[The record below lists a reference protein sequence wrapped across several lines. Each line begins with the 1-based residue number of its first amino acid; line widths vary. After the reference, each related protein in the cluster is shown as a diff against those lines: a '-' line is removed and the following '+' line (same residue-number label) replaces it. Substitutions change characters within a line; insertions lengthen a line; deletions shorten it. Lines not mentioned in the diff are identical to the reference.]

1 MQHYN
6 FLCCFFT
13 VMEDG
18 MLLRSGHSLKNENTL
33 TERINLRRSLMSG
46 NEYEAMTSSSRSSGK
61 EYEAMS
67 SSRRSSGKYYEML
80 TSSSRRSGKDYD
92 GMTSGSQKSNKD
104 YERVT
109 SRSRRSQTSDRN
121 HINSDIQT
129 ANEYNG
135 YMGGLTTSSRRTD
148 RVASGSKMHGN
159 QSTDMTTIR
168 KTLIQEFEEDEE
180 KGMKD
185 SQSTKKKKKTSTVIN
200 HLYGMCR
207 SHFSVAISA
216 SKNYVCCI
224 FCDFTASDISKLFNI
239 ISLASSKEEEKKPA
253 LKCLNDFLFNSA
265 GPKTMWH
272 IIISLHLSLSYI
284 KIYFSKTKDIIME
297 N

>member
-1 MQHYN
+1 MK
-6 FLCCFFT
+6 
-13 VMEDG
+13 DG

-46 NEYEAMTSSSRSSGK
+46 NEYEAMTSSSQSSGK
-61 EYEAMS
+61 EYKAMS
-67 SSRRSSGKYYEML
+67 SSSRSSGKYYEML
-80 TSSSRRSGKDYD
+80 TSSSQRSGKDYD

-109 SRSRRSQTSDRN
+109 SSSRRSQTLDRN
-121 HINSDIQT
+121 HINSDIRT
-129 ANEYNG
+129 RNRRSLMSANEYNG

-148 RVASGSKMHGN
+148 RVVSGSKMHGN

-200 HLYGMCR
+200 HLYGMCQ

-216 SKNYVCCI
+216 SKNYVWCI

-239 ISLASSKEEEKKPA
+239 ISLASSKEEEKKAA
-253 LKCLNDFLFNSA
+253 LKCLNDFFVCLGWPKNHVAYYHLFA
-265 GPKTMWH
+265 PVIVIH
-272 IIISLHLSLSYI
+272 
-284 KIYFSKTKDIIME
+284 
-297 N
+297 

>member
-1 MQHYN
+1 
-6 FLCCFFT
+6 
-13 VMEDG
+13 MEDG

-46 NEYEAMTSSSRSSGK
+46 NEYEAMTSSSGSSGK

-67 SSRRSSGKYYEML
+67 SSSRRSGKYYEML

-92 GMTSGSQKSNKD
+92 RMTSGSQKSNKD

-109 SRSRRSQTSDRN
+109 SSSRRSQTLDRN
-121 HINSDIQT
+121 HINSDIKT
-129 ANEYNG
+129 RNRRSLMSANEYNG

-185 SQSTKKKKKTSTVIN
+185 SLSTKKKKKTSTVIS
-200 HLYGMCR
+200 HLYGML
-207 SHFSVAISA
+207 SVT
-216 SKNYVCCI
+216 
-224 FCDFTASDISKLFNI
+224 FL
-239 ISLASSKEEEKKPA
+239 SS
-253 LKCLNDFLFNSA
+253 N
-265 GPKTMWH
+265 
-272 IIISLHLSLSYI
+272 
-284 KIYFSKTKDIIME
+284 
-297 N
+297 

>member
-1 MQHYN
+1 
-6 FLCCFFT
+6 
-13 VMEDG
+13 MEDG

-33 TERINLRRSLMSG
+33 TEGINLRRSLMSG
-46 NEYEAMTSSSRSSGK
+46 NEYEAIS
-61 EYEAMS
+61 S
-67 SSRRSSGKYYEML
+67 SSRRSGKYYEML

-109 SRSRRSQTSDRN
+109 SSSRRSQTLDRN
-121 HINSDIQT
+121 HINSDIKT
-129 ANEYNG
+129 RNRRSLMSANEYNG
-135 YMGGLTTSSRRTD
+135 YMDGLTTSSRRTD

-200 HLYGMCR
+200 HLYGMCQ

-239 ISLASSKEEEKKPA
+239 ISLASSKEEEKKTA
-253 LKCLNDFLFNSA
+253 LKCLNDFLFDCW
-265 GPKTMWH
+265 PKNH
-272 IIISLHLSLSYI
+272 VAYYHLFAPVI
-284 KIYFSKTKDIIME
+284 VIH
-297 N
+297 